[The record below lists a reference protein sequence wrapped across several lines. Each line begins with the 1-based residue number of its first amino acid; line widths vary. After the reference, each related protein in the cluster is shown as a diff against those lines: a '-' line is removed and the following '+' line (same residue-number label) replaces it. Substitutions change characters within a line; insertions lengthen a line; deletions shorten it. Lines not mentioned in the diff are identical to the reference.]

1 MKIDDREIKKILQD
15 DTVKMD
21 DEQKRRLDFFLENL
35 PEKEIQIE
43 KEPVFT
49 KRTRQGTGWKA
60 AFAMM
65 TLLVI
70 LPNVNPTIAYAMY
83 ELPLIGKLFEVVTIR
98 NYEYQDETHEVE
110 IKMPEVIVNEAESEG
125 INELN
130 KESQEFVNLIIEEF
144 ESELTEGVYQAICVD
159 YEVLCNTEEWFTLKL
174 NVAEVMASSD
184 EYYKYYHIDKKT
196 GELVELSGLFVN
208 DDYIDAI
215 SDNIY
220 QQMLDVMENDEDGS
234 VDYWVEKADEDVEAC
249 YIIDADQNFYFNE
262 SGDIVIVYDK
272 YTVGPGSMGCPEF
285 TISKEIYEKY
295 LK

>member
-21 DEQKRRLDFFLENL
+21 DEQKKRLDFFLENL

-43 KEPVFT
+43 KEPVF
-49 KRTRQGTGWKA
+49 KKKIRQGTGWKV

-65 TLLVI
+65 AILVI
-70 LPNVNPTIAYAMY
+70 LPNINPTVAYAMY
-83 ELPLIGKLFEVVTIR
+83 EIPLIGKLFEVVTIVD
-98 NYEYQDETHEVE
+98 YAFADETHEVE
-110 IKMPEVIVNEAESEG
+110 IKAPEVIVNEAESEG
-125 INELN
+125 IDKLN
-130 KESQEFVNLIIEEF
+130 KESQEFVNRIIEEF
-144 ESELTEGVYQAICVD
+144 ESGLTEGVYQAIYVD
-159 YEVLCNTEEWFTLKL
+159 YEVIRDTEEWFTLKL
-174 NVAEVMASSD
+174 SVAEVMASSD

-196 GELVELSGLFVN
+196 GELVGLSGLFAN
-208 DDYIDAI
+208 DEYIDAI
-215 SDNIY
+215 SENIY
-220 QQMLDVMENDEDGS
+220 QQMISAMENNEDGS

-249 YIIDADQNFYFNE
+249 YVIDADQNFYFDE

-285 TISKEIYEKY
+285 TISKEIYENY